1 MTYGL
6 VLSRFVMVWRRW
18 ISAAVVEAVGWKANW
33 SEKLRWK
40 KQKGRVDV
48 IGYNNALKDPGVME
62 IGQKSTGT
70 RGVEILEKAGIEADF
85 HCRGRELRRIS
96 RSMLH

>member
-33 SEKLRWK
+33 SEKLRS
-40 KQKGRVDV
+40 GGVD
-48 IGYNNALKDPGVME
+48 
-62 IGQKSTGT
+62 
-70 RGVEILEKAGIEADF
+70 
-85 HCRGRELRRIS
+85 
-96 RSMLH
+96 